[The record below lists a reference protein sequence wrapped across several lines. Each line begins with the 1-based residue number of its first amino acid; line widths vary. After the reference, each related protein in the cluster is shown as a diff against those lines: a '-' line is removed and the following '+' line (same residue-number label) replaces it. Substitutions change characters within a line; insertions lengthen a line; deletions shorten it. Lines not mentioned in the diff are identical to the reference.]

1 MKILVDRLNDSP
13 QPFEFE
19 AGSAWWRAAVP
30 ADPEL
35 PRELDEP
42 LRLAVS
48 AYRVGDDLIVDGQ
61 VVGRVPLQCARC
73 LARYGHELRE
83 VFRLVLEPA
92 GERVPADPEGADGL
106 ARYGMCVAEELE
118 TGWYRGSEIDL
129 SGFVHELI
137 CLALPVKPLCREEC
151 AGLCPRCG
159 ADRNAGPCGCP
170 EPAGDDSPF
179 AVLKALR
186 DGTGGGRS

>member
-1 MKILVDRLNDSP
+1 MKLHVDRLSETP

-19 AGSAWWRAAVP
+19 AGSAWWRAAIP
-30 ADPEL
+30 AEREL

-42 LRLAVS
+42 LRIGVS
-48 AYRVGDDLIVDGQ
+48 AYRVGEDLILD
-61 VVGRVPLQCARC
+61 GRVAGAVPLECARC
-73 LARYGHELRE
+73 LARYGHALRE
-83 VFRLVLEPA
+83 PFRLVLEPA
-92 GERVPADPEGADGL
+92 GEREPADPEGVEAL
-106 ARYGMCVAEELE
+106 SRYGMCLAEELE
-118 TGWYRGSEIDL
+118 TGWYRGGEIDL

-159 ADRNAGPCGCP
+159 ADRNAGACGCP
-170 EPAGDDSPF
+170 EPAGDSPF

>member
-1 MKILVDRLNDSP
+1 MKLHVDRLSETP

-19 AGSAWWRAAVP
+19 AGSAWWRAAIP
-30 ADPEL
+30 PEREL

-42 LRLAVS
+42 LRIGVS
-48 AYRVGDDLIVDGQ
+48 AYRVGEDLILD
-61 VVGRVPLQCARC
+61 GRVAGAVPLECARC
-73 LARYGHELRE
+73 LARYGHALRE
-83 VFRLVLEPA
+83 PFRLVLEPA
-92 GERVPADPEGADGL
+92 GEREPADPEGVEAL
-106 ARYGMCVAEELE
+106 SRYGMCLAEELD
-118 TGWYRGSEIDL
+118 TGWYRGGEIDL

-137 CLALPVKPLCREEC
+137 CLALPVKPLCREDC

-159 ADRNAGPCGCP
+159 ADRNAACGCP
-170 EPAGDDSPF
+170 EPVGESPF

>member
-1 MKILVDRLNDSP
+1 VKINVDRLTASP

-19 AGSAWWRAAVP
+19 AGSAWWRAAIP
-30 ADPEL
+30 AGRDLPQEL
-35 PRELDEP
+35 EAP
-42 LRLAVS
+42 LRVGVS
-48 AYRVGDDLIVDGQ
+48 AYRVGDDLILDAEVAGS
-61 VVGRVPLQCARC
+61 VPLECGRC
-73 LARYGHELRE
+73 LARYGHPLRE
-83 VFRLVLEPA
+83 SFRLVLEPA
-92 GERVPADPEGADGL
+92 GDREPADPEGAQAL
-106 ARYGMCVAEELE
+106 SRYGMCLAEELE
-118 TGWYRGSEIDL
+118 TGWYRGGEIDL
-129 SGFVHELI
+129 SGFIHEVI

-170 EPAGDDSPF
+170 EPAGDSPF